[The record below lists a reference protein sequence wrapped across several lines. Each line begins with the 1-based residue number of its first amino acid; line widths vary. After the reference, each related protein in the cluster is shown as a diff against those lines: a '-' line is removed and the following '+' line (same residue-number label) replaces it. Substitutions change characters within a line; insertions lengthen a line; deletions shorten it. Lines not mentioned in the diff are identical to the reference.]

1 MIFFCGRMRGVM
13 NETFLEVL
21 VKRKT
26 PVTMKVGQ
34 VLLIILT
41 VLLALLSLGTGA
53 VVLLLAVLTGVGA
66 YFTGLLSNVE
76 YEYSYLNKELD
87 VDVIYSMQRRK
98 HLVTYDL
105 TKLEV
110 LAPVSSYHLDA
121 YKNRNVKTKDFSSQK
136 AENQNEVYVMYI
148 GGNDKVVFEPTPEL
162 IKAIANIAP
171 RKVFTE

>member
-1 MIFFCGRMRGVM
+1 M

-34 VLLIILT
+34 ILLIILT
-41 VLLALLSLGTGA
+41 VLLALLSLGMGA
-53 VVLLLAVLTGVGA
+53 VILLLAVLTGVGA

-110 LAPVSSYHLDA
+110 LAPASSYHLDA

-148 GGNDKVVFEPTPEL
+148 GGNDQVVFEPTPEL